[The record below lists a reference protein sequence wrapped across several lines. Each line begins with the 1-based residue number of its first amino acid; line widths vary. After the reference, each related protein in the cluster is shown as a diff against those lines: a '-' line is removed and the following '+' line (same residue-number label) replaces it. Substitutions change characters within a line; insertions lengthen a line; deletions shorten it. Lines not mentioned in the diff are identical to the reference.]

1 MNLSYIGILFSCQ
14 FVFPWTNRRTGG
26 KAGHANQSRAWTRG
40 KGCGRAERRQDRINT
55 GCVQVN
61 LEKDHPIPRL
71 RYYLSTC
78 HFQDQNSWMPCRLD
92 RDQGSIRSGGSTSCS
107 RDPKATTP
115 PNQRDLLKYQNS
127 ERASA
132 LIEHQQH
139 RSRAYPLVPS
149 SSTST
154 LDLAGGKSTGASAPP
169 RICPRHVMHSCPAS
183 SARNRRSH

>member
-1 MNLSYIGILFSCQ
+1 MDESTYGRK
-14 FVFPWTNRRTGG
+14 PATRTKAKLEQGG
-26 KAGHANQSRAWTRG
+26 KGVG
-40 KGCGRAERRQDRINT
+40 AERRQDRINT
-55 GCVQVN
+55 GGVQVN

-71 RYYLSTC
+71 RYTNTTIYRRAIFRTKTAE
-78 HFQDQNSWMPCRLD
+78 CRLD
-92 RDQGSIRSGGSTSCS
+92 RDQDSIRSGGSTSCS

-183 SARNRRSH
+183 ARNRRSH